1 MDDLM
6 ARFENL
12 NTGPYA
18 RQPMEPRPENILVP
32 DELSDRLEE
41 LRNPGKKQ
49 REEEERIKEEE
60 ERIEELKYQTEKDK
74 IKVYGEQI
82 NEETRNKDKWKNH

>member
-1 MDDLM
+1 M
-6 ARFENL
+6 
-12 NTGPYA
+12 NTALTIIG
-18 RQPMEPRPENILVP
+18 
-32 DELSDRLEE
+32 LSMLIFVVVFYLKRTQEK
-41 LRNPGKKQ
+41 RKA
-49 REEEERIKEEE
+49 REEEERIRAEE